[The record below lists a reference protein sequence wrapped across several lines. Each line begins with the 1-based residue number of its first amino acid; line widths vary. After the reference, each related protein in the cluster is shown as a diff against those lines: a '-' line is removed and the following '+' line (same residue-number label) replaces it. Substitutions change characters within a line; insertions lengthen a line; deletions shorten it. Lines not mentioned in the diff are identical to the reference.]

1 MTARA
6 RMGKV
11 DRRLYDQLSA
21 PTTPRFDVAISHLTN
36 AANHSKLSL
45 GSAAILGAL
54 GGRRGRQTA
63 VVGIVAVGATS
74 LIANLVLK
82 PLAHRA
88 RPNRADDHRD
98 TSPLT
103 PHHVPMPSS
112 DSFPSGHTAAAFAFA
127 TAVASVWPAASV
139 APFVLAGAVG
149 YSRVHTGV
157 HYPSDVVLG
166 AALGGSVGAAIGRIH
181 AVRSPRGDRS

>member
-74 LIANLVLK
+74 LIANLVVK

-98 TSPLT
+98 T
-103 PHHVPMPSS
+103 
-112 DSFPSGHTAAAFAFA
+112 
-127 TAVASVWPAASV
+127 
-139 APFVLAGAVG
+139 
-149 YSRVHTGV
+149 
-157 HYPSDVVLG
+157 
-166 AALGGSVGAAIGRIH
+166 
-181 AVRSPRGDRS
+181 